1 MIRFGKRPQ
10 ENPENVVVDP
20 FETIDYTMKV
30 ISQKGNEKLIQGT
43 YDKNGLPDDWAEFME
58 SVFDL
63 CLSTGGV
70 K

>member
-1 MIRFGKRPQ
+1 MIRFGRKPQ
-10 ENPENVVVDP
+10 ENPENGAVDSL
-20 FETIDYTMKV
+20 ETIDYTMKV

-58 SVFDL
+58 SVFEF
-63 CLSTGGV
+63 TGGV